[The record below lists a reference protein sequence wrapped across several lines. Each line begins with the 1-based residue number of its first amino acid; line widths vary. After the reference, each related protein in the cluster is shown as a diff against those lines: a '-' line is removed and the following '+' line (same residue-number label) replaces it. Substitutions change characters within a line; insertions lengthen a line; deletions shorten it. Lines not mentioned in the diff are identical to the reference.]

1 MNIHIKSYL
10 FGLALCGTALTSCE
24 SFDSINLN
32 PNDPTPETVDPTF
45 LLTPT
50 MIKGTLDVDMYQR
63 IHNLY
68 VDNFAQYFANDKYA
82 SNNCVP
88 VESWTQDFWDMH
100 WQWID
105 ALNEIIKN
113 YSDDPKLVNTVQIA
127 RIWKVWLFHRA
138 TDLWGDIP
146 YFQAADGSGLAAP
159 YDPQK
164 DIYYDM
170 FNELTEASLALDTQ
184 AADPGKG
191 DLIFSGDISRWK
203 SFANSLRLRLA
214 MRLTEVDPAKAQEEA
229 ENAQDALE
237 IIREGISRR
246 SASSSTTQVRS
257 TITGMIL
264 DVPIKVGNS
273 VIQSNTFNDGT
284 TIASVADMN
293 NMIFRGKV
301 DETEVGRIHEGMPIK
316 LTVGALDSRSF
327 NALLEYVA
335 PKGTEE
341 NGAVLFE
348 IKAAVQMP
356 EDAFIRA
363 GYSANAEI
371 VLKRALDV
379 LTIPESC
386 VEFSGD
392 STFVQIVKQE
402 KPEQLFEKRPVTVG
416 LSDGIK
422 IEVKEGLTEND
433 KIRGGI
439 VSANK

>member
-1 MNIHIKSYL
+1 MKINKDKIIMKNRIVKKILRIILLVLVGAAVVGTFYFLWKKSQPVITVYEVVTPKRDSVETKTVATGKVEPRDEVLIKPQMS
-10 FGLALCGTALTSCE
+10 GIISE
-24 SFDSINLN
+24 
-32 PNDPTPETVDPTF
+32 
-45 LLTPT
+45 LLKEAGQ
-50 MIKGTLDVDMYQR
+50 MVKEG
-63 IHNLY
+63 
-68 VDNFAQYFANDKYA
+68 
-82 SNNCVP
+82 
-88 VESWTQDFWDMH
+88 
-100 WQWID
+100 
-105 ALNEIIKN
+105 EI
-113 YSDDPKLVNTVQIA
+113 IA
-127 RIWKVWLFHRA
+127 RIKVIPEMVQLNSAESRVRVAKINLEQITA
-138 TDLWGDIP
+138 TYKRDEDLYKQGVIAKED
-146 YFQAADGSGLAAP
+146 Y
-159 YDPQK
+159 
-164 DIYYDM
+164 
-170 FNELTEASLALDTQ
+170 ETSLSNY
-184 AADPGKG
+184 K
-191 DLIFSGDISRWK
+191 
-203 SFANSLRLRLA
+203 
-214 MRLTEVDPAKAQEEA
+214 KAQEEA

-327 NALLEYVA
+327 NAILEYVA

-348 IKAAVQMP
+348 IKAAVEMP

-371 VLKRALDV
+371 VLKRAVDV

-402 KPEQLFEKRPVTVG
+402 TPEQVFEKRPVTVG

-422 IEVKEGLTEND
+422 IEVKEGLAEGD
-433 KIRGGI
+433 KIRGAMI
-439 VSANK
+439 DPNKK

>member
-1 MNIHIKSYL
+1 MKIKIVMKNRIVKKIL
-10 FGLALCGTALTSCE
+10 RIIFLVLVGAAVVGTFYFLWKKAQPVITLYEVVTPKR
-24 SFDSINLN
+24 DSV
-32 PNDPTPETVDPTF
+32 ETKTVATGKVEPRDEVLIKPQMSGIISE
-45 LLTPT
+45 LLKEAGQ
-50 MIKGTLDVDMYQR
+50 MVKEG
-63 IHNLY
+63 
-68 VDNFAQYFANDKYA
+68 
-82 SNNCVP
+82 
-88 VESWTQDFWDMH
+88 
-100 WQWID
+100 
-105 ALNEIIKN
+105 EIIAKIKVI
-113 YSDDPKLVNTVQIA
+113 PEMVQLNSAESRVRVAKISLEQ
-127 RIWKVWLFHRA
+127 IEA
-138 TDLWGDIP
+138 TYKRDEDLHKQGVISKED
-146 YFQAADGSGLAAP
+146 Y
-159 YDPQK
+159 
-164 DIYYDM
+164 
-170 FNELTEASLALDTQ
+170 ETSLANY
-184 AADPGKG
+184 K
-191 DLIFSGDISRWK
+191 
-203 SFANSLRLRLA
+203 
-214 MRLTEVDPAKAQEEA
+214 KAQEEA

-237 IIREGISRR
+237 IIREGISRK

-316 LTVGALDSRSF
+316 LTVGALDSRTF
-327 NALLEYVA
+327 DATLEYVA
-335 PKGTEE
+335 PKGVEE

-371 VLKRALDV
+371 VLKRATDV
-379 LTIPESC
+379 LTIPENC

-402 KPEQLFEKRPVTVG
+402 KPEQLFEKRAVTVG

-422 IEVKEGLTEND
+422 IEVKEGLSEDD

-439 VSANK
+439 VAANK